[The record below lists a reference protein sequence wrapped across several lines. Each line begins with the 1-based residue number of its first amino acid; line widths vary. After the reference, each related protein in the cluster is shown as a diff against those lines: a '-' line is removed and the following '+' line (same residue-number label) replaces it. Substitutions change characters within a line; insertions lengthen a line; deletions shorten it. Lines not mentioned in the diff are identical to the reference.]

1 MIRILLVSLLISI
14 TVNCKKDDEQQN
26 SLMNLLVTSAI
37 VNGINSNNGFSKAA
51 CGFSSN
57 DLSEG
62 AYTAN
67 PGSSGSTTSTLG
79 LTQAAKIRHNSWYQW
94 GFQEFLM
101 DASGT
106 FTVTSN
112 VLGNLTAVNGDIFLW
127 KNRCPLTEGA
137 SIASVNGGNGDQGS
151 DEITFEAGS
160 KDTVWVGFLKSGLGN
175 YTANHAYTIGSVN
188 SCTTQTEGTLNL
200 GVATGILTMNSG
212 DPTRHYRFVVPSD
225 GSYRFAVDLVD
236 LTSQVDIAISVN
248 RCPAVNDTSYFYP
261 SSGGNDDRSFTRKL
275 SAGDVVYFSYSDVTG
290 NNNRFTL
297 QVTQV
302 NAVSSVQKMTSGFV
316 CPSFNAEAITV
327 NQAKVKNGACN
338 STNNICTQ
346 YFQFTAPT
354 TKSYAIQ
361 LNAQV
366 ADSDLAAWI
375 GTCPGI
381 NIGKNYKTSEVA
393 GNDTITETIEQGKTV
408 TVGVT
413 PQSTNF
419 TYTLTVQ

>member
-1 MIRILLVSLLISI
+1 
-14 TVNCKKDDEQQN
+14 
-26 SLMNLLVTSAI
+26 
-37 VNGINSNNGFSKAA
+37 
-51 CGFSSN
+51 
-57 DLSEG
+57 
-62 AYTAN
+62 
-67 PGSSGSTTSTLG
+67 
-79 LTQAAKIRHNSWYQW
+79 
-94 GFQEFLM
+94 M

-112 VLGNLTAVNGDIFLW
+112 VLGNLTAVNGDVFLW

-151 DEITFEAGS
+151 DEITFEAGP

-175 YTANHAYTIGSVN
+175 YTANNAYTIGSVN
-188 SCTTQTEGTLNL
+188 SCATQTEGTLSL

-248 RCPAVNDTSYFYP
+248 RCPAVNDTSYFSP
-261 SSGGNDDRSFTRKL
+261 SSGGNDDRNFTRKL

-290 NNNRFTL
+290 NNNQFTL
-297 QVTQV
+297 QVTQA
-302 NAVSSVQKMTSGFV
+302 NTISSVQKMTSGFV

-338 STNNICTQ
+338 SANNICTQ

-361 LNAQV
+361 LNAQT

-381 NIGKNYKTSEVA
+381 NIGKNYKTSEAA